1 MGSKVKNFSPA
12 LPLPL
17 GAGLAPLSFA
27 AIYKRYLN
35 FVWSSARNLGVRGD
49 GIDDV
54 VQDVF
59 IVIHTKLA
67 TLQRPESLR
76 SWIYSIVRRTA
87 SEHRRSRQVRDALWE
102 RLGVEIDS
110 NKPAQPSPLDMLERR
125 SDLALLESILSGLG
139 ELKRE
144 IFVMVEILEMS
155 VPEVVQALEI
165 PMNTAYSRLRTAR
178 ESFEKALARHEARN
192 KVYGSKK
199 VVPLSSPD
207 YLLLNQAKRT
217 AMSFS
222 TI

>member
-1 MGSKVKNFSPA
+1 
-12 LPLPL
+12 
-17 GAGLAPLSFA
+17 
-27 AIYKRYLN
+27 
-35 FVWSSARNLGVRGD
+35 VWSSARNLGVRGD

-59 IVIHTKLA
+59 IVIHTKLD

-87 SEHRRSRQVRDALWE
+87 SEHRRSRQARMAAWE
-102 RLGVEIDS
+102 KLGAEVDS
-110 NKPAQPSPLDMLERR
+110 NSTTPPSPLDLAERR
-125 SDLALLESILSGLG
+125 SDLALLESLLSGLG

-178 ESFEKALARHEARN
+178 ESFEKALARHEARTQS
-192 KVYGSKK
+192 YWGFSRPWLKK
-199 VVPLSSPD
+199 VAPLSPPD
-207 YLLLNQAKRT
+207 VLAHNPMGQAGIV
-217 AMSFS
+217 FS
-222 TI
+222 TA